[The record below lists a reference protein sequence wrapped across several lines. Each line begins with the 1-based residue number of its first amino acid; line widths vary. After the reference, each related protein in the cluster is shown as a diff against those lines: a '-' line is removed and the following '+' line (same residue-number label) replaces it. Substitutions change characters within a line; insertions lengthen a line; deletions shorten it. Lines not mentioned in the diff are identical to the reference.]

1 MNDKADQQPWE
12 RGYIHVYTG
21 DGKGKTTAALGL
33 ALRCAGAGKRVLL
46 AQFVKGMPY
55 SEHRALERFTDLIVC
70 RQYGRGCFIRDE
82 PAPEDVAAARAGL
95 EDVRRELARRAFQLV
110 ILDEVNIATHFGLIA
125 VDELL
130 ELLEGRPPDTEVV
143 LTGRR
148 ADPRVLER
156 ADLVTEMREVRHY
169 YASGVEART
178 GIEM

>member
-1 MNDKADQQPWE
+1 MTDENNDWQ
-12 RGYIHVYTG
+12 RGYVHVYTG

-33 ALRCAGAGKRVLL
+33 ALRCAGAGKRVFV

-55 SEHRALERFTDLIVC
+55 SEHRALERFGDLIVC

-82 PAPEDVAAARAGL
+82 PAQEDIDAARAGF
-95 EDVRRELARRAFQLV
+95 EEVGRELASGAFRLV
-110 ILDEVNIATHFGLIA
+110 ILDEVNIATHYGLIA

-130 ELLEGRPPDTEVV
+130 ELLEERPLDTEVV

-148 ADPRVLER
+148 ADPRVLAR
-156 ADLVTEMREVRHY
+156 AELVTEMREVRHY
-169 YASGVEART
+169 YQVGVEART